1 MDVGPERASPAEQE
15 ADDSEFMP
23 LETSGG
29 RQHSHPMDFTELQ
42 SSGRFVRDS
51 RVGGM
56 FHAGQVPFREDSPKE
71 SLHVSV
77 GQDNR
82 VSVHI
87 DRFSPLAR
95 RKPGKRR
102 GYSIRGVIL
111 HNVGIVVD
119 YAILVVHRRFG
130 EQRCELE
137 CVRICDDDHDEC
149 DASTT
154 VGLPASVVELPG
166 TLSSIIGGE
175 EAVRGSEESGGL
187 GALPPRDR
195 SNEPGL
201 SRAEV
206 ADQ

>member
-1 MDVGPERASPAEQE
+1 VDVGPERDPPADRAAEDSHVTSVE
-15 ADDSEFMP
+15 A
-23 LETSGG
+23 GG
-29 RQHSHPMDFTELQ
+29 DKQHIHPMDFAELQ

-56 FHAGQVPFREDSPKE
+56 FHPGQMPLREDSPTG
-71 SLHVSV
+71 SLHVSI

-87 DRFSPLAR
+87 DRFSPLAK

-102 GYSIRGVIL
+102 GYSVRRVIL

-119 YAILVVHRRFG
+119 YVSLVAHRRFG

-137 CVRICDDDHDEC
+137 CERICDDDHDEC

-154 VGLPASVVELPG
+154 VGLPASVVEVPEM
-166 TLSSIIGGE
+166 LSPIMGGE
-175 EAVRGSEESGGL
+175 DADRAPEVSGEL
-187 GALPPRDR
+187 VALPP
-195 SNEPGL
+195 PVL
-201 SRAEV
+201 
-206 ADQ
+206 

>member
-1 MDVGPERASPAEQE
+1 MDVGPERGSPADQAAE
-15 ADDSEFMP
+15 DSHVMP
-23 LETSGG
+23 LETGG
-29 RQHSHPMDFTELQ
+29 GGQHSHPMDFAELQ

-87 DRFSPLAR
+87 DRFSPLAK

-102 GYSIRGVIL
+102 GYSVRRVIL

-119 YAILVVHRRFG
+119 YVILVVHRRFG

-137 CVRICDDDHDEC
+137 CVRICDDDDDEC
-149 DASTT
+149 VASTT
-154 VGLPASVVELPG
+154 VNLPASVVDLPD
-166 TLSSIIGGE
+166 TLSPLIGGE
-175 EAVRGSEESGGL
+175 DTDRESEVSGGPVTL
-187 GALPPRDR
+187 PRDR
-195 SNEPGL
+195 S
-201 SRAEV
+201 
-206 ADQ
+206 D

>member
-1 MDVGPERASPAEQE
+1 MDVGPERASPADQE
-15 ADDSEFMP
+15 ADDSHVTS
-23 LETSGG
+23 LEPSGG

-56 FHAGQVPFREDSPKE
+56 FHPGQMPFREDSAKE

-77 GQDNR
+77 GRDNR

-87 DRFSPLAR
+87 DRFSPLAK

-102 GYSIRGVIL
+102 GYSVRRVIL

-119 YAILVVHRRFG
+119 YVTLVVHRRFG

-149 DASTT
+149 DASTP
-154 VGLPASVVELPG
+154 VGLPASVVELPD
-166 TLSSIIGGE
+166 TLALTIGGE
-175 EAVRGSEESGGL
+175 DADRGPEVSGRL
-187 GALPPRDR
+187 IALPPRDQ
-195 SNEPGL
+195 PH
-201 SRAEV
+201 
-206 ADQ
+206 